1 MWYVSRLFCSLHL
14 NLKLHLLKQ
23 LVNFS
28 FRVLDK
34 LVPETK
40 DAYYPQCKM
49 LDRVFQQLFNAYL
62 LEVYCGRFDDV
73 SKQSLA
79 SLKDRNFQH
88 FLSAARKMLLFI
100 SDNDRYYRAW
110 IGLAFIVAKEEY
122 WRALKSL
129 KQEEFRS
136 NHLEMWEWTPLP
148 VCDSYFEGSKS
159 EFFEMMLSGHLSNLL
174 RKRFASSKSPQSKK
188 KVGG

>member
-1 MWYVSRLFCSLHL
+1 MRAE
-14 NLKLHLLKQ
+14 LKLHLLKKA
-23 LVNFS
+23 VNLCMRLIDRF
-28 FRVLDK
+28 L
-34 LVPETK
+34 PETRPR
-40 DAYYPQCKM
+40 YPQSVM
-49 LDRVFQQLFNAYL
+49 LEHAFQQLFNAYL

-73 SKQSLA
+73 PKQSLA

-122 WRALKSL
+122 WRALESL

-136 NHLEMWEWTPLP
+136 NHLEMWEWTPLL

>member
-1 MWYVSRLFCSLHL
+1 LRLELRLHL
-14 NLKLHLLKQ
+14 FKKVVNLCMR
-23 LVNFS
+23 VFD
-28 FRVLDK
+28 RVL
-34 LVPETK
+34 PE
-40 DAYYPQCKM
+40 ARSRYPQSRM
-49 LDRVFQQLFNAYL
+49 LEHLFQQLTNVYL

-73 SKQSLA
+73 PQQSFA
-79 SLKDRNFQH
+79 NLKDRNFQH

-174 RKRFASSKSPQSKK
+174 RVRFALSKSPQMEVEEKTW
-188 KVGG
+188 

>member
-1 MWYVSRLFCSLHL
+1 LRLE
-14 NLKLHLLKQ
+14 LKLHLFKKV
-23 LVNFS
+23 VNLCARVID
-28 FRVLDK
+28 RVL
-34 LVPETK
+34 PE
-40 DAYYPQCKM
+40 AQSRYPQSRM
-49 LDRVFQQLFNAYL
+49 LEHVFEQLFNVYL

-73 SKQSLA
+73 PKQSLA

-88 FLSAARKMLLFI
+88 FLSVTRKMLLFI

-110 IGLAFIVAKEEY
+110 IGLGFIAAKEEY
-122 WRALKSL
+122 ERALQRIT
-129 KQEEFRS
+129 QEEFRS
-136 NHLEMWEWTPLP
+136 SHFETWEWTPLP

-159 EFFEMMLSGHLSNLL
+159 EFLEMMLTGHLSNLL

>member
-1 MWYVSRLFCSLHL
+1 MRVID
-14 NLKLHLLKQ
+14 
-23 LVNFS
+23 
-28 FRVLDK
+28 RVL
-34 LVPETK
+34 PE
-40 DAYYPQCKM
+40 ARSRYPQSRM
-49 LDRVFQQLFNAYL
+49 LEHLFQQLFNAYL

-88 FLSAARKMLLFI
+88 FLSASRKMLLFI

-110 IGLAFIVAKEEY
+110 IGLAFIATKEEY
-122 WRALKSL
+122 QRALKRL
-129 KQEEFRS
+129 TQEEFRS
-136 NHLEMWEWTPLP
+136 SHLEMWEWTPLP

-159 EFFEMMLSGHLSNLL
+159 EFLEMMLTGNLSNLL
-174 RKRFASSKSPQSKK
+174 RLRFASSKSPQSKK